1 MCEYIPF
8 FYCVHYII
16 DESTPRFRRLQS
28 TFEDDMTEVYLLF
41 FSHVLS
47 VFVKYNRFL
56 QREEPI
62 IGAIYE
68 QVVDC

>member
-1 MCEYIPF
+1 MIIYLF
-8 FYCVHYII
+8 VYCVIE
-16 DESTPRFRRLQS
+16 ESTPRFRRLQS
-28 TFEDDMTEVYLLF
+28 TFEDDINEVYLLF

-47 VFVKYNRFL
+47 LFVKYNRFL

-68 QVVDC
+68 QVVDY